1 MRAPVS
7 VRYNR
12 SSYASVTFCQQR
24 LDMDREAFTTLSGIV
39 VLFVLVILVQ
49 GAITKNSVVD
59 QHPQRNRRETSAV
72 NIWAVKITGGEA
84 AAERVARLYG
94 FNNLGLVGPFI
105 SI

>member
-1 MRAPVS
+1 MARK
-7 VRYNR
+7 
-12 SSYASVTFCQQR
+12 TF
-24 LDMDREAFTTLSGIV
+24 TGLSGTV

-72 NIWAVKITGGEA
+72 NSWAVKITGGEA

-94 FNNLGLVGPFI
+94 FNNLGLVGCFI